1 MIFDRFKG
9 QCTPRILFLLS
20 SNNFLVA
27 VVPGNCIDRL
37 QPLDVSVNKS
47 AKDFLRQKF
56 QQWYADK
63 ISESLRNGETEP
75 VVNLGMGVVKP
86 LGAQWLQELY
96 DYMLLHPEVIINGF
110 RGAGI

>member
-1 MIFDRFKG
+1 MH
-9 QCTPRILFLLS
+9 PSYLSLLS

-27 VVPGNCIDRL
+27 VVPGNCTDRL
-37 QPLDVSVNKS
+37 QPLDVSENKS

-75 VVNLGMGVVKP
+75 VFNLGMGVVKV
-86 LGAQWLQELY
+86 LNGYKNCMIICYSTQRSLLMDFVEL
-96 DYMLLHPEVIINGF
+96 EF
-110 RGAGI
+110 